1 MLMVNPVSSLT
12 FKLGFSRQRTA
23 AVPAEFDLNEG
34 VQLPKEA
41 AQLSSLLLSLLSWG
55 RWGRHKKGA

>member
-12 FKLGFSRQRTA
+12 CKLGFSRQRTA

-41 AQLSSLLLSLLSWG
+41 ALLSSPLLSWG
-55 RWGRHKKGA
+55 RWGRHKKGT